1 MEDFSES
8 LCSLNNLLCAVVE
21 VGISSL
27 YTIQALVIASSVV
40 CRKCHS
46 GSMRRITEQTHG
58 TRNYMFAPSNTLK
71 VNS

>member
-40 CRKCHS
+40 CRKYHS
-46 GSMRRITEQTHG
+46 GSMRRITEHRLVELANTCLDLQTLS
-58 TRNYMFAPSNTLK
+58 R
-71 VNS
+71 

>member
-27 YTIQALVIASSVV
+27 YTIQVLVIASSVV
-40 CRKCHS
+40 CRKYHS
-46 GSMRRITEQTHG
+46 GSMRRITEHRLMELTNTCLDLQTLS
-58 TRNYMFAPSNTLK
+58 R
-71 VNS
+71 